1 MSKNESC
8 NQLEK
13 RKASEVSAREQRPSR
28 RTYSPNVDIVESQD
42 QLIMYADMPGV
53 SADNIDIHFENGEL
67 SIFGRVSER
76 PSGNEQYLLHEYGV
90 GDFFRSFTISEAI
103 DAEAISANCKDG
115 VLALHL
121 PKVEAVKTRK
131 IQVKA
136 GS

>member
-13 RKASEVSAREQRPSR
+13 RKASEVPAREQRPSG

-67 SIFGRVSER
+67 SIFGRVANR
-76 PSGNEQYLLHEYGV
+76 PSGNEQYLLREYGV
-90 GDFFRSFTISEAI
+90 GNYHRTFQVSEAV
-103 DAEAISANCKDG
+103 DSEKISAEYADG

-121 PKVEAVKTRK
+121 PKAEAAKPRRIK
-131 IQVKA
+131 VKA
-136 GS
+136 S